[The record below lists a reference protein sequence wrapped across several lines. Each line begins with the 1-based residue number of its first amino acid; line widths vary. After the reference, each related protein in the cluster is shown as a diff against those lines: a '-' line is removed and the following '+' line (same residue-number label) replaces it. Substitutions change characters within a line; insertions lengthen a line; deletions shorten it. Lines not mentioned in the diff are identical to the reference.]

1 MPIAALATTT
11 RPNSPFCQRPV
22 VSTSTNRAA
31 SSPLKTVKTLAR
43 TISPTVRLVR
53 TDVAFVRPGATR
65 SATSAAVSP
74 VDGVSAAAATGR
86 RPAARTH
93 ARAQD
98 GTRVRQ
104 SGWVRAATSS
114 PAAKPCT
121 CTVVAAPTPAKVSV
135 AAPSVT
141 SLLPRG
147 RPST

>member
-1 MPIAALATTT
+1 M
-11 RPNSPFCQRPV
+11 
-22 VSTSTNRAA
+22 
-31 SSPLKTVKTLAR
+31 PLKTVKTLAR
-43 TISPTVRLVR
+43 TISPIVRLVR
-53 TDVAFVRPGATR
+53 TDVAFVRPAATR

-74 VDGVSAAAATGR
+74 VDR
-86 RPAARTH
+86 RL
-93 ARAQD
+93 RAGD
-98 GTRVRQ
+98 GTPSRCRGPTTSAGGTAVRQ

-135 AAPSVT
+135 VAPSVT